1 MATVEQLEAGV
12 RKAYESGNMEYA
24 RILGAEL
31 VRARGEKANLIP
43 GTQVPGTSQQTPE
56 PTAIDQIIG
65 AGETAL
71 TLATGAT
78 GGAVGMAGGTAKG
91 LAEQILTGEFG
102 TRQAQQ
108 AVEQA
113 AMKGSQALTYQP
125 RTQAGQEQ
133 VKTVG
138 EALSVVPPVLPMAG
152 ELAAVTSQAARSAIP
167 AATSIAGRAAA
178 PVKEAAAAIKA
189 KLTPHAELAQGSSVG
204 AMETPE
210 AIRRAEVA
218 AQMPVPFVGKKGLTV
233 GQASRN
239 FAQLQ
244 FEKESAKLAELGR
257 PLRERAENQA
267 ATMVANFDALVDRA
281 QPFAV
286 EARDIGRSVDK
297 ALVTKMGA
305 AKAKIRTA
313 YEKAREGG
321 ALAEPI
327 TLAPVATTLADLE
340 RFEGLSPMIASV
352 RKEAQRIG
360 AIVRDDN
367 TPGSPMQAG
376 TIPLEGTEMLR
387 QFVNE
392 ATDWTD
398 RREALYARRI
408 NSAIDEATEGKGG
421 ELYKEAR
428 AIRHQ
433 YANEFENTGLTSK
446 LIGTKRGTDERTIAL
461 EDVFDKIVISSP
473 LEELNKVRKTL
484 LTSDVTR
491 INKGATLD
499 GGKQAWQDLKAA
511 GLNYIKNASLSASQM
526 DSAGTPLLSPDKLNR
541 VITSLD
547 RQGKL
552 DALYGKRQAQTL
564 RDLAEL
570 SKVIYT
576 APPGAVNTSG
586 TASALRNMIVE
597 MGATGA
603 ITGIPA
609 PMVSAMR
616 EAIKYVKDRKTRIR
630 IEESLNLNKEQP

>member
-1 MATVEQLEAGV
+1 MATVEQLESGV

-43 GTQVPGTSQQTPE
+43 GTQVPGTSPQTPE
-56 PTAIDQIIG
+56 PTAVDQAIG

-78 GGAVGMAGGTAKG
+78 GGALGMVGGTAKG
-91 LAEQILTGEFG
+91 MAEQILSGEFG

-113 AMKGSQALTYQP
+113 AMKGAQALTYQP
-125 RTQAGQEQ
+125 RTEAGQEQ
-133 VKTVG
+133 VKAVG

-152 ELAAVTSQAARSAIP
+152 ELASVAGQAGRAAIP
-167 AATSIAGRAAA
+167 AASSLAGRAAV

-189 KLTPHAELAQGSSVG
+189 KLNPQAELAQGSSVG
-204 AMETPE
+204 AMATPD

-218 AQMPVPFVGKKGLTV
+218 AQMPVPFSGKSGLTS

-239 FAQLQ
+239 FSQLQ
-244 FEKESAKLAELGR
+244 FEKESAKLAELGQ

-286 EARDIGRSVDK
+286 DARDIGRSVDK
-297 ALVTKMGA
+297 ALVNKMGA
-305 AKAKIRTA
+305 AKSKIRTA

-360 AIVRDDN
+360 AIVRDGN
-367 TPGSPMQAG
+367 EPGSPIQPG

-398 RREALYARRI
+398 RREAMYARRI

-421 ELYKEAR
+421 ELYKKAR
-428 AIRHQ
+428 SLRSQ
-433 YANEFENTGLTSK
+433 YANEFENVGLTSK
-446 LIGTKRGTDERTIAL
+446 LVGTKRGTDERTIAL
-461 EDVFDKIVISSP
+461 EDVFDKIVLSSP
-473 LEELNKVRKTL
+473 LEELNKIRKTL
-484 LTSDVTR
+484 LTSGVTK
-491 INKGATLD
+491 INKDASLD
-499 GGKQAWQDLKAA
+499 TGKQAWQDLKAA
-511 GLNYIKNASLSASQM
+511 GLNYIKNASTSASGM
-526 DSAGTPLLSPDKLNR
+526 DSQGNPLLSPDKLNR

-552 DALYGKRQAQTL
+552 DALYGKKQAQTL

-570 SKVIYT
+570 SKVIFT

-586 TASALRNMIVE
+586 TASAIRNMIVE
-597 MGATGA
+597 MGATGV
-603 ITGIPA
+603 ITGVPA
-609 PMVSAMR
+609 PIASAMR
-616 EAIKYVKDRKTRIR
+616 EAIKYVKDRKTRLR
-630 IEESLNLNKEQP
+630 IEAALNPTKEQP

>member
-1 MATVEQLEAGV
+1 MATVEQLETGV

-31 VRARGEKANLIP
+31 VRARDDKANLIP
-43 GTQVPGTSQQTPE
+43 GAQVPGTSPQTPE
-56 PTAIDQIIG
+56 PTVLDQVIG

-78 GGAVGMAGGTAKG
+78 GGTAGMVGGTVKG

-102 TRQAQQ
+102 TSQANK

-113 AMKGSQALTYQP
+113 AMKGAQEFTYQP
-125 RTQAGQEQ
+125 RTEAGQSQ
-133 VKTVG
+133 VKAIV
-138 EALSVVPPVLPMAG
+138 EALSVIPPVIPMAG
-152 ELAAVTSQAARSAIP
+152 ELSAVTG
-167 AATSIAGRAAA
+167 TAGRAAVPVSATIAGRIAA
-178 PVKEAAAAIKA
+178 PIKEAAAAIKT
-189 KLTPHAELAQGSSVG
+189 KLTPHAELAQGSSIG
-204 AMETPE
+204 ALETPD

-218 AQMPVPFVGKKGLTV
+218 AQMPVPFVGNKGLTS

-239 FAQLQ
+239 FSQLQ
-244 FEKESAKLAELGR
+244 FEKESAKLAELGQ
-257 PLRERAENQA
+257 PLRDRVENQA
-267 ATMVANFDALVDRA
+267 ATMIANFDALVDRA
-281 QPFAV
+281 QPFSV

-297 ALVTKMGA
+297 ALVNKMGV

-327 TLAPVATTLADLE
+327 TLAPVSTTLTDLE

-360 AIVRDDN
+360 AVVRDDG
-367 TPGSPMQAG
+367 TPGSPMQPG

-421 ELYKEAR
+421 ELYKQAR
-428 AIRHQ
+428 SLRSQ
-433 YANEFENTGLTSK
+433 YANEFENVGLTSK
-446 LIGTKRGTDERTIAL
+446 LVGTKRGTDERTIAL
-461 EDVFDKIVISSP
+461 EDVFDKVVIASP
-473 LEELNKVRKTL
+473 LEELNKVRKSL
-484 LTSDVTR
+484 LTAEVTK
-491 INKGATLD
+491 INKNASID

-552 DALYGKRQAQTL
+552 DSLYGKRQAQTL

-576 APPGAVNTSG
+576 SPPGAVNASN
-586 TASALRNMIVE
+586 TASALRNAIAE
-597 MGATGA
+597 MAATGI
-603 ITGIPA
+603 ITGVPA
-609 PMVSAMR
+609 PVITALR
-616 EAIKYVKDRKTRIR
+616 QANQYVKDRKTRIR
-630 IEESLNLNKEQP
+630 IEAALKQN